1 MRVRIAL
8 LCVALPLLLWAAL
21 PVVSVGNP
29 AEESARLERRIDSA
43 RERVERRLGTERE
56 LRGDIRSYS
65 ERIDRLEGRIGEL
78 RGRQQRLQA
87 DLDAKQAELARTQT
101 ELREERARLV
111 RLRERLKETRQALS
125 GRMVEIYKMGDPG
138 LLEVVLNSDGFAELL
153 ERGEFIARISEADR
167 RIVEEVRRA
176 REDAIETEKRLDE
189 LEDRQRELRD
199 AVRTRRDQVA
209 DTKGELIGT
218 RVGAEQTQEGKE
230 NALDE
235 VGSERRNIEEDLEA
249 MEAQQE
255 KIQAKLRR
263 AAGSPGAG
271 PIRRGSGELIYPVD
285 GAFTSPFGQR
295 WGRLHAGIDLAAP
308 NGTPIRA
315 ADSGKVVLRAFTG
328 GYGNY
333 TCIQHSSSLST
344 CYAHQ
349 SRFGVSNGQNVSKG
363 KVIGYVGNTGNSTG
377 AHLHFEVRVNGTP
390 RDPMGYL

>member
-1 MRVRIAL
+1 MRVRIVL
-8 LCVALPLLLWAAL
+8 LCVALPLMLWAAL
-21 PVVSVGNP
+21 PVVSVGSP

-43 RERVERRLGTERE
+43 RERVESRLGTERE

-78 RGRQQRLQA
+78 RGRQERLQG
-87 DLDAKQAELARTQT
+87 DLDAKQAELSRTQT

-111 RLRERLKETRQALS
+111 RLRERLKESRQALS
-125 GRMVEIYKMGDPG
+125 GRMVEIYKIGDPG

-176 REDAIETEKRLDE
+176 REDAVETEKRLDE

-218 RVGAEQTQEGKE
+218 RVGAQQTQDGKE

-235 VGSERRNIEEDLEA
+235 VGSERRDIEEDLEA
-249 MEAQQE
+249 MEAEQE
-255 KIQAKLRR
+255 KIQRKLQ
-263 AAGSPGAG
+263 AAAPGG
-271 PIRRGSGELIYPVD
+271 PIRRGSGELIYPVN

-295 WGRLHAGIDLAAP
+295 WGRLHAGIDLASP

>member
-21 PVVSVGNP
+21 PVVSVGDP
-29 AEESARLERRIDSA
+29 AEEAARLERRIDSA
-43 RERVERRLGTERE
+43 RERVERRLGTERA

-65 ERIDRLEGRIGEL
+65 QRIDRLEGRIGEL

-87 DLDAKQAELARTQT
+87 DLDTKQAQLSRIQTQ
-101 ELREERARLV
+101 LREERARLV

-167 RIVEEVRRA
+167 KIIEEVRRA
-176 REDAIETEKRLDE
+176 REDAVVTEKRLDE

-218 RVGAEQTQEGKE
+218 RVGARRTQEGKE
-230 NALDE
+230 NALQK
-235 VGSERRNIEEDLEA
+235 VGSERREIEEDLEA

-255 KIQAKLRR
+255 KIQRKLQ
-263 AAGSPGAG
+263 AAVAGG
-271 PIRRGSGELIYPVD
+271 PIRSGSGALIFPTN

-295 WGRLHAGIDLAAP
+295 WGRLHAGIDLASAT
-308 NGTPIRA
+308 GTPIRA
-315 ADSGKVVLRAFTG
+315 ADSGRVVLRGFTG

-333 TCIQHSSSLST
+333 TCIQHSASLST

-349 SRFGVSNGQNVSKG
+349 SRYAVASGQNVRKG
-363 KVIGYVGNTGNSTG
+363 QVIGYVGNTGNSTG
-377 AHLHFEVRVNGTP
+377 AHLHFEVRVNGSP

>member
-1 MRVRIAL
+1 MRLRIAL

-21 PVVSVGNP
+21 PVVSIGNP
-29 AEESARLERRIDSA
+29 AEETARLERRIDSA
-43 RERVERRLGTERE
+43 RERVESRLGTERD

-65 ERIDRLEGRIGEL
+65 ARIDRLEGRIGEL
-78 RGRQQRLQA
+78 RGRQQRLQG
-87 DLDAKQAELARTQT
+87 DLDEKQAELSRTQT
-101 ELREERARLV
+101 QLREERARLV

-176 REDAIETEKRLDE
+176 REDAIETEKRLDT
-189 LEDRQRELRD
+189 LEERQVELRN

-218 RVGAEQTQEGKE
+218 RVGAQQTQEGKE
-230 NALDE
+230 NALE
-235 VGSERRNIEEDLEA
+235 KVGSERRDIQEDLEA

-255 KIQAKLRR
+255 KIQKKLQ
-263 AAGSPGAG
+263 AAAPGG
-271 PIRRGSGELIYPVD
+271 PIRRGSGELIYPTN
-285 GAFTSPFGQR
+285 GTFTSPFGQR
-295 WGRLHAGIDLAAP
+295 WGRLHAGIDLASP
-308 NGTPIRA
+308 NGSPIRA

-349 SRFGVSNGQNVSKG
+349 SRFGVSSGQSVSKG
-363 KVIGYVGNTGNSTG
+363 KVIGYVGNSGNSTG

>member
-1 MRVRIAL
+1 MRLRIAL

-21 PVVSVGNP
+21 PVVSIGNP
-29 AEESARLERRIDSA
+29 AEEAARLERRIDSA
-43 RERVERRLGTERE
+43 RERVESRLGTERD

-65 ERIDRLEGRIGEL
+65 ARIDRLEGRIGEL
-78 RGRQQRLQA
+78 RGRQQRLQG
-87 DLDAKQAELARTQT
+87 DLDSKQAELSRTQT

-111 RLRERLKETRQALS
+111 RLRERLKEARQALS
-125 GRMVEIYKMGDPG
+125 GRMVEIYKMGDSG

-176 REDAIETEKRLDE
+176 REDAVETEKRLDV

-218 RVGAEQTQEGKE
+218 RVGAEQTQDGKE

-235 VGSERRNIEEDLEA
+235 VGSERRDIEEDLEA
-249 MEAQQE
+249 MEAEQE
-255 KIQAKLRR
+255 KIQRKLQ
-263 AAGSPGAG
+263 AAAPGG
-271 PIRRGSGELIYPVD
+271 PIRRGSGELIYPVN

-295 WGRLHAGIDLAAP
+295 WGRLHAGIDLASP

>member
-1 MRVRIAL
+1 
-8 LCVALPLLLWAAL
+8 
-21 PVVSVGNP
+21 
-29 AEESARLERRIDSA
+29 
-43 RERVERRLGTERE
+43 RE

-65 ERIDRLEGRIGEL
+65 ERIDRLEGRIGDL
-78 RGRQQRLQA
+78 RGRQQRLQG
-87 DLDAKQAELARTQT
+87 DLDSKQAELSRTQT

-153 ERGEFIARISEADR
+153 ERGDFIARISEADR
-167 RIVEEVRRA
+167 KIVDEVRRA
-176 REDAIETEKRLDE
+176 REDAVETEERLDE

-199 AVRTRRDQVA
+199 AVRTRRDEVA

-218 RVGAEQTQEGKE
+218 RVGAQQTQEGKE

-255 KIQAKLRR
+255 KIQAKLNR
-263 AAGSPGAG
+263 ASRAGG
-271 PIRRGSGELIYPVD
+271 PIRRGSGELIYPTN
-285 GAFTSPFGQR
+285 GTFTSPFGQR
-295 WGRLHAGIDLAAP
+295 WGRLHAGIDLASAQ
-308 NGTPIRA
+308 GTPIRA

-349 SRFGVSNGQNVSKG
+349 SRFGVSSGQSVSKG

>member
-21 PVVSVGNP
+21 PVVSIGNP

-43 RERVERRLGTERE
+43 RERVESRLGTERE

-65 ERIDRLEGRIGEL
+65 ERIDRLEGRIGDL
-78 RGRQQRLQA
+78 RGRQQRLQG
-87 DLDAKQAELARTQT
+87 DLDSKQAELARTQT

-111 RLRERLKETRQALS
+111 RLRERLKEARQALS

-167 RIVEEVRRA
+167 KIVDEVRRA
-176 REDAIETEKRLDE
+176 REDAVETEERLDE

-199 AVRTRRDQVA
+199 AVRTRRDEVA

-255 KIQAKLRR
+255 KIQAKLNR
-263 AAGSPGAG
+263 ASRAGG
-271 PIRRGSGELIYPVD
+271 PIRRGSGELIYPTN
-285 GAFTSPFGQR
+285 GTFTSPFGQR
-295 WGRLHAGIDLAAP
+295 WGRLHAGIDLASAQ
-308 NGTPIRA
+308 GTPIRA

-349 SRFGVSNGQNVSKG
+349 SRFGVSSGQSVSKG

>member
-21 PVVSVGNP
+21 PVVSIGNP

-43 RERVERRLGTERE
+43 RERVESRLGTERE

-65 ERIDRLEGRIGEL
+65 ERIDRLEGRIGDL
-78 RGRQQRLQA
+78 RGRQQRLQG
-87 DLDAKQAELARTQT
+87 DLDSKQAELSRTQT

-167 RIVEEVRRA
+167 RILEEVRRA
-176 REDAIETEKRLDE
+176 REDAIETEKRLDV
-189 LEDRQRELRD
+189 LEERQVELRN

-218 RVGAEQTQEGKE
+218 RVGAQQTQEGKE

-255 KIQAKLRR
+255 KIQAKLNR
-263 AAGSPGAG
+263 ASRAGG
-271 PIRRGSGELIYPVD
+271 PIRRGSGELIYPTN
-285 GAFTSPFGQR
+285 GTFTSPFGQR
-295 WGRLHAGIDLAAP
+295 WGRLHAGIDLASAQ
-308 NGTPIRA
+308 GTPIRA

-349 SRFGVSNGQNVSKG
+349 SRFGVSSGQSVSKG

>member
-21 PVVSVGNP
+21 PVVSIGNP

-43 RERVERRLGTERE
+43 RERVESRLGTERE

-65 ERIDRLEGRIGEL
+65 ERIDRLEGRIGDL
-78 RGRQQRLQA
+78 RGRQQRLQG
-87 DLDAKQAELARTQT
+87 DLDSKQAELARTQT

-111 RLRERLKETRQALS
+111 RLRERLKEARQALS

-153 ERGEFIARISEADR
+153 ERGDFIARISEADR
-167 RIVEEVRRA
+167 KIVDEVRRA
-176 REDAIETEKRLDE
+176 REDAVETEERLDE

-199 AVRTRRDQVA
+199 AVRTRRDEVA

-218 RVGAEQTQEGKE
+218 RVGAQQTQEGKE
-230 NALDE
+230 NALDK
-235 VGSERRNIEEDLEA
+235 VGSQRRGIQEDLEA

-255 KIQAKLRR
+255 KIQAKLQ
-263 AAGSPGAG
+263 AAAPGG
-271 PIRRGSGELIYPVD
+271 PIRRGSGELIYPTN
-285 GAFTSPFGQR
+285 GTFTSPFGQR
-295 WGRLHAGIDLAAP
+295 WGRLHAGIDLASAQ
-308 NGTPIRA
+308 GTPIRA

>member
-1 MRVRIAL
+1 MRLRIAL

-21 PVVSVGNP
+21 PVVSIGNP
-29 AEESARLERRIDSA
+29 AEEAARLERRIDSA
-43 RERVERRLGTERE
+43 RERVESRLGTERD

-65 ERIDRLEGRIGEL
+65 ARIDRLEGRIGEL
-78 RGRQQRLQA
+78 RGRQQRLQG
-87 DLDAKQAELARTQT
+87 DLDSKQAELSRTQT

-111 RLRERLKETRQALS
+111 RLRERLKEARQALS

-176 REDAIETEKRLDE
+176 RKDAVATEKRLDV

-230 NALDE
+230 SALDE
-235 VGSERRNIEEDLEA
+235 VGSERRDIQEDLEA

-255 KIQAKLRR
+255 KIQKKLQ
-263 AAGSPGAG
+263 AAAPGG
-271 PIRRGSGELIYPVD
+271 PIRRGSGELIYPTN
-285 GAFTSPFGQR
+285 GTFTSPFGQR
-295 WGRLHAGIDLAAP
+295 WGRLHAGIDLASP

-349 SRFGVSNGQNVSKG
+349 SRFGVSNGQSVSKG

>member
-1 MRVRIAL
+1 MRLRIAL

-21 PVVSVGNP
+21 PVVSVGDP
-29 AEESARLERRIDSA
+29 AEEAARLERRIDSA
-43 RERVERRLGTERE
+43 RERVESRLGTERA
-56 LRGDIRSYS
+56 LQGDIRSYS
-65 ERIDRLEGRIGEL
+65 ERINRLEGRIGEL

-87 DLDAKQAELARTQT
+87 DLDDKQAELSRIQT
-101 ELREERARLV
+101 RLREERARLV
-111 RLRERLKETRQALS
+111 RLRERLKQARQALS

-167 RIVEEVRRA
+167 KVVEEVRRA
-176 REDAIETEKRLDE
+176 RGDAVATEKHLDE

-218 RVGAEQTQEGKE
+218 RVGARRTQEGKE
-230 NALDE
+230 NALE
-235 VGSERRNIEEDLEA
+235 KVGSERRETEEDLEA

-255 KIQAKLRR
+255 KIQNKLQ
-263 AAGSPGAG
+263 AAVPGG
-271 PIRRGSGELIYPVD
+271 PIRRGSGALIFPTN
-285 GAFTSPFGQR
+285 GTFTSPFGQR
-295 WGRLHAGIDLAAP
+295 WGRLHAGIDLASP
-308 NGTPIRA
+308 TGTPIRA
-315 ADSGKVVLRAFTG
+315 ADSGKVVLRGFTG

-363 KVIGYVGNTGNSTG
+363 QVIGYVGNTGNSTG
-377 AHLHFEVRVNGTP
+377 AHLHFEVRVNGAP
-390 RDPMGYL
+390 RDPMGFL